1 MKPTASLT
9 AIILAGLLLCLPA
22 LAAEPQKA
30 GQYKITQLPLSDFDS
45 DNCDADCE
53 SNYRLYELEQLDP
66 QLQQAL
72 IEQNKQ
78 NAFGLDG
85 SGDTGYYFL
94 PPKGDIQVILAT
106 RDIVVNSGRLVT
118 MKNNQL
124 IDQMLISFGGPD
136 DELVIQFE
144 LDKNY
149 QLTLKRGSTDID
161 HEKPVVW
168 REQWVYQLGDDG
180 KLLEVNKTLIK

>member
-1 MKPTASLT
+1 MKPTTSLT
-9 AIILAGLLLCLPA
+9 AIILAGFLLCLPA
-22 LAAEPQKA
+22 FAAEPQNA
-30 GQYKITQLPLSDFDS
+30 GQYKITQLPISDFETY
-45 DNCDADCE
+45 NCDAECE
-53 SNYRLYELEQLDP
+53 ANYTFYEFEQLAP
-66 QLQQAL
+66 QLQKAL
-72 IEQNKQ
+72 AEQNKQ

-85 SGDTGYYFL
+85 DGDTGYYFL
-94 PPKGDIQVILAT
+94 PPKGDIQVMLAT

-149 QLTLKRGSTDID
+149 QLTLKRGISDTD

-168 REQWVYQLGDDG
+168 HELWVYQLGDDG
-180 KLLEVNKTLIK
+180 KLSEVKKTLIK